1 MVTENNSTIFF
12 CVNLKI
18 VWYRET
24 AMATIGDVVL
34 IYCEEQPAFFAR
46 IEDISADRKRDWYQV
61 RLLVLQI
68 PLTEAV
74 WILRDVY
81 IDGEAFTMNGRR
93 IKIEKVTGQRD
104 RLPSDSD
111 FRKRDDPINDKVI
124 SIFDRKRV

>member
-1 MVTENNSTIFF
+1 MIAENNSTIFF

-81 IDGEAFTMNGRR
+81 IDGEGFTMNGRR